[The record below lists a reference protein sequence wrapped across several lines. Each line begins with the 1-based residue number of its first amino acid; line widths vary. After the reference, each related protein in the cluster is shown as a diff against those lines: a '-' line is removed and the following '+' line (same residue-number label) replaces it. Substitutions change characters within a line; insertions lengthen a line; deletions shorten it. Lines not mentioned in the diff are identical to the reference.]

1 MGAFIIFPVLLF
13 SVFITA
19 VLGFTDYVHVA
30 MLVHAA
36 AQNAAQAASEV
47 PSTTASGG
55 VLQTGPA
62 NQPIG
67 WAQHVALSPSGI
79 NATVGPMLTG
89 KPYITG
95 YSCTTTDLGTSA
107 AQPAQVYCQVHFT
120 VDMPILGYRNFT
132 TSASSSSL
140 AS

>member
-1 MGAFIIFPVLLF
+1 MGAFILFPILIF
-13 SVFITA
+13 SVFIMG
-19 VLGFTDYVHVA
+19 VIGFTDYVHVA

-36 AQNAAQAASEV
+36 GQNAALAASEV

-55 VLQTGPA
+55 VLQTGPV

-67 WAQHVALSPSGI
+67 GVQHVALSYSGI
-79 NATVGPMLTG
+79 NATVGAMLNG

-95 YSCTTTDLGTSA
+95 HSCTTTDLGTSV

>member
-1 MGAFIIFPVLLF
+1 MGAFLLFPIIFFAGFV
-13 SVFITA
+13 TA
-19 VLGFTDYVHVA
+19 VIGFTDYVHVA

-47 PSTTASGG
+47 ASTTGSGG
-55 VLQTGPA
+55 VMETGPV

-67 WAQHVALSPSGI
+67 GVQHVALSYSGI
-79 NATVGPMLTG
+79 NATVGSMLDG

-95 YSCTTTDLGTSA
+95 YSCTTTE
-107 AQPAQVYCQVHFT
+107 AQVVCQVHFRIKNF
-120 VDMPILGYRNFT
+120 PILRVVNGT
-132 TSASSSSL
+132 TSASSSSI

>member
-1 MGAFIIFPVLLF
+1 MGAFILFPVIIF

-19 VLGFTDYVHVA
+19 VIGFTDYVHVA

-55 VLQTGPA
+55 VLQTGTV
-62 NQPIG
+62 NQPVAG
-67 WAQHVALSPSGI
+67 AEHVALSHSGI
-79 NATVGPMLTG
+79 NATVGAMLNG

-95 YSCTTTDLGTSA
+95 YSCGTTG
-107 AQPAQVYCQVHFT
+107 AQVYCQVHFS
-120 VDMPILGYRNFT
+120 VDMPILGYVNGT
-132 TSASSSSL
+132 TSASSSNI

>member
-1 MGAFIIFPVLLF
+1 MGAFLLLPILVF
-13 SVFITA
+13 SVFVTGVI
-19 VLGFTDYVHVA
+19 GFTDYVHVA

-47 PSTTASGG
+47 ASTTGSGG
-55 VLQTGPA
+55 VMETGPV

-67 WAQHVALSPSGI
+67 GVQHVALSYSGI
-79 NATVGPMLTG
+79 NATVGEMLDG

-95 YSCTTTDLGTSA
+95 YSCGTTG
-107 AQPAQVYCQVHFT
+107 AQVYCHVYFN
-120 VDMPILGYRNFT
+120 VSIPIYSQIFHGPLHAT
-132 TSASSSSL
+132 TSASSSSA

>member
-55 VLQTGPA
+55 VLQTGPV

-95 YSCTTTDLGTSA
+95 HSCTITG
-107 AQPAQVYCQVHFT
+107 AQVYCQVYFT
-120 VDMPILGYRNFT
+120 VDMPILGQVNGT